1 MSTEAQKS
9 SLTIALI
16 GNPNTGKSTLFNAI
30 SGVHQKT
37 GNYPGV
43 TVEKKHGTFEHQGQ
57 VIELIDL
64 PGTYSLAPRSPDE
77 MITVD
82 VLLGRKSVEE
92 CPDAVLVIL
101 DASNLERNLYL
112 VSQVLELGLPTL
124 LSLNMGDVAQSKGIT
139 IDVEE
144 LSKRLEIPILE
155 IQANKAKGIDE
166 LKDELVQLCQTP
178 AVQYES
184 PFPDAFRNELAE
196 LEKSLVAQ
204 NIKLPIFLIERLLL
218 DTSGYLET
226 ELQAAGSEFHE
237 QLIQARDRLKT
248 AGVPVPAVEAMS
260 RYGWVSSVLDGIVTR
275 EKNRPATF
283 SDKLDKVLT
292 NRWSGSIAFLVIML
306 VVFQSI
312 FSELFAGTLMGWIE
326 AAFGA
331 LGQGVESITS
341 EGPLQSLLVD
351 GVIAG
356 VGGVL
361 VFLPQICILFF
372 FIALLEDC
380 GYMARAAYLMDKLFS
395 KIGLSGKS
403 FIPLLSS
410 FACAIPGVM
419 AARVIENRRD
429 RLITILVA
437 PLMSCS
443 ARLPVYAIMIGAF
456 MPKYEFLGG
465 WLSSHSITM
474 FSMYMLGIVT
484 AVLVAWLLKSTIL
497 KGPTPPFVMELPSYK
512 LPSIKTVAIRVAGRA
527 WSFVRRAGTLIFA
540 ASIVVWAISYY
551 PRDQEKVE
559 GPYVA
564 ELKLIALDLDS
575 NSADESE
582 RNSLEDRQAVIE
594 QEIAGK
600 YLRNSLLGQSGQIIE
615 PVVKPL
621 GWDWR
626 IGCATIASFPAREVI
641 VSTLGVIYDLGGDID
656 EDSDTLRSQLQNATW
671 DDSDEKVYNIP
682 VALSIMVF
690 FALCAQ
696 CAATLAV
703 IKRETNSWRWPIF
716 TFCYM
721 TTLAYVGAF
730 ITYQGASWFLA
741 T

>member
-1 MSTEAQKS
+1 MSTDTQTS
-9 SLTIALI
+9 SLTVALI

-57 VIELIDL
+57 SIELIDL

-82 VLLGRKSVEE
+82 VLLGRNAFEA

-124 LSLNMGDVAQSKGIT
+124 LTLNMGDVAQGRGIT
-139 IDVEE
+139 IDVAE
-144 LSKRLEIPILE
+144 LSKRLEIPVVE
-155 IQANKAKGIDE
+155 IQANKGKGLEKLKTE
-166 LKDELVQLCQTP
+166 LTKLGQTP
-178 AVQYES
+178 AVEYAS
-184 PFPDAFRNELAE
+184 PFPDAFQSELAE

-204 NIKLPIFLIERLLL
+204 DVKLPSFLIERLLL

-226 ELQAAGSEFHE
+226 ELHAAGSEFHE
-237 QLIQARDRLKT
+237 QLIQARDRLKS

-260 RYGWVSSVLDGIVTR
+260 RYGWVTSVLDGIVTR
-275 EKNRPATF
+275 EKNRPVTF

-292 NRWSGSIAFLVIML
+292 NRWSGSIAFLLIML

-312 FSELFAGTLMGWIE
+312 FSDHLAGKLMGWIE

-331 LGQGVESITS
+331 LKDGVSS
-341 EGPLQSLLVD
+341 VLAEGPLESLLVD

-443 ARLPVYAIMIGAF
+443 ARLPVYLIMIGAF

-512 LPSIKTVAIRVAGRA
+512 LPSIKTVSIQVAGRA
-527 WSFVRRAGTLIFA
+527 WAFIRRAGTLIFA
-540 ASIVVWAISYY
+540 ASIIVWAISYY

-559 GPYVA
+559 GPYSA
-564 ELKLIALDLDS
+564 ELEQITLGLVTKS
-575 NSADESE
+575 VSSAE
-582 RNSLEDRQAVIE
+582 RELLKDRQSVIE

-600 YLRNSLLGQSGQIIE
+600 YLRNSLLGQSGQFIE

-641 VSTLGVIYDLGGDID
+641 ISTLGVIYDLGGDVD
-656 EDSDTLRSQLQNATW
+656 EESDSLRERLQDATW

-741 T
+741 A